1 MRSKLLRGK
10 TLLSACL
17 LLVLLLGLSIVGMTT
32 AARAEEPAAAPVGT
46 VGDPFTYDDPTYFS
60 LNGNTLTINQK
71 SAGASLRYPVSEYEA
86 GDVAISITADAAVK
100 FRMFLTTHN
109 DWGGAT

>member
-46 VGDPFTYDDPTYFS
+46 VGDLMTYNTTLFTIDGDKATV
-60 LNGNTLTINQK
+60 LTGCTPW
-71 SAGASLRYPVSEYEA
+71 A
-86 GDVAISITADAAVK
+86 
-100 FRMFLTTHN
+100 
-109 DWGGAT
+109 